1 MNRLK
6 LLLLLLLAPLTHSAA
21 GQTID
26 DCIADGFAPSTVRE
40 TYEICRYTD
49 LSPDQQ
55 VLVAQSIE
63 SENALFVELLRADGG
78 VLSAKS
84 RAKLAKVREKHLAKV
99 MDRAQL
105 EQYYRGIFDSEAEA
119 EAQQVRTQV
128 DKQLGLSYQ
137 EGKFVY
143 AAFYR
148 IGLGTRVAGQLMK
161 DTPRKA
167 AAAIEKIR
175 TEELAKLES
184 KSGIRIDNA
193 MQARRTVA
201 YSSYTPLVK

>member
-6 LLLLLLLAPLTHSAA
+6 LLFLLLLAPLTHSAT
-21 GQTID
+21 GQTMD
-26 DCIADGFAPSTVRE
+26 GCITDGFAPSTARE
-40 TYEICRYTD
+40 TYEICRYTN

-55 VLVAQSIE
+55 IRVAQAIE

-84 RAKLAKVREKHLAKV
+84 KAKLAKVREKHLAKI
-99 MDRAQL
+99 MDRTQL
-105 EQYYRGIFDSEAEA
+105 EQYYRGVFDREAEA
-119 EAQQVRTQV
+119 EAQQARTLI

-148 IGLGTRVAGQLMK
+148 IGLRTRVAGQLMK
-161 DTPRKA
+161 ETPQKA
-167 AAAIEKIR
+167 AAAVEKIR
-175 TEELAKLES
+175 KDELAKLES
-184 KSGIRIDNA
+184 KSGIRIDDA
-193 MQARRTVA
+193 MQARRTVD
-201 YSSYTPLVK
+201 YSPYTPLVK

>member
-6 LLLLLLLAPLTHSAA
+6 LLLLLLLAPLTHSATS
-21 GQTID
+21 QTMD
-26 DCIADGFAPSTVRE
+26 GCITDGFTPSTARE
-40 TYEICRYTD
+40 TYGICRYTD

-55 VLVAQSIE
+55 VRMAQAIE
-63 SENALFVELLRADGG
+63 FENALFVELLRADGG

-84 RAKLAKVREKHLAKV
+84 QAKLAKAREKHLAKV

-105 EQYYRGIFDSEAEA
+105 EQYYRGVFDREAEA
-119 EAQQVRTQV
+119 EAQQARTLV

-148 IGLGTRVAGQLMK
+148 IGLATRVAGQLMK
-161 DTPRKA
+161 ETPRKA
-167 AAAIEKIR
+167 AAAIEEIR
-175 TEELAKLES
+175 RDELARLES
-184 KSGIRIDNA
+184 KSGIRIHDA
-193 MQARRTVA
+193 MQACRTVVF
-201 YSSYTPLVK
+201 SPYTPLVK